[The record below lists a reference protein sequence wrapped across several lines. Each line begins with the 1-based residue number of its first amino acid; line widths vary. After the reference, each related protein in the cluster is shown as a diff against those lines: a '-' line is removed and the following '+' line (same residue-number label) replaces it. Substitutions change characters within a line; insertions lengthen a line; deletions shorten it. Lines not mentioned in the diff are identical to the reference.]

1 MPNGHRGLDD
11 QASDLLKVCLTLLGL
26 LKAVEGLKKVEIF
39 VDEMLALASLFFLFT
54 MLLEYFGNRP
64 SKTASPAVTSVASRV
79 TYGLGLFILAVSA
92 VLLAFGVI

>member
-1 MPNGHRGLDD
+1 MPNGRRGLDE

-26 LKAVEGLKKVEIF
+26 LKAVEGLKRIEIF

-64 SKTASPAVTSVASRV
+64 SNKTPPAFTPVASRV

-92 VLLAFGVI
+92 VLLSFGVI